1 MEFEWSFNR
10 KKQVERSNFSDKI
23 VIIKLSQPS
32 VVITSN
38 PFLIN
43 LKTEIVLIPVPFYLI
58 KPIVGL
64 EPALI
69 VNPLKTEP
77 PGSV

>member
-38 PFLIN
+38 P
-43 LKTEIVLIPVPFYLI
+43 LI

>member
-23 VIIKLSQPS
+23 VIKKVSQPS

-38 PFLIN
+38 PFLIS
-43 LKTEIVLIPVPFYLI
+43 LKYVESRH
-58 KPIVGL
+58 
-64 EPALI
+64 AHA
-69 VNPLKTEP
+69 
-77 PGSV
+77 